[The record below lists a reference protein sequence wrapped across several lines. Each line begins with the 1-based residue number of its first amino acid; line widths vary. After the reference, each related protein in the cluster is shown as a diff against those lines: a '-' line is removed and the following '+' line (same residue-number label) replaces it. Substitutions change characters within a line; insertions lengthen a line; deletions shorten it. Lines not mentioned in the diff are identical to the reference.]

1 MNEEAEKWKVVESRR
16 LMECRIFNVRQDES
30 VSDSGNRGSFFVI
43 ENCDWVN
50 VIPITTSQEVILIEQ
65 YRHGTEEVTI
75 EIPGG
80 MVDDGELPETAARRE
95 LVEETGYTAGD
106 LIYLGRTR
114 PNPAIHNNWLYHYL
128 AVDCEKTK
136 EVEFD
141 TTEHV
146 ITRFSS
152 QQEFETMIA
161 NEDITHTA
169 VLSAFTRWKLR

>member
-1 MNEEAEKWKVVESRR
+1 MNQEAEKWKVVESRR

-80 MVDDGELPETAARRE
+80 MIEEGELPAAGARRE
-95 LVEETGYTAGD
+95 LVEATGYTPASMV
-106 LIYLGRTR
+106 YLGRTR
-114 PNPAIHNNWLYHYL
+114 PNPAIQNNWPYHYL
-128 AVDCEKTK
+128 AVDCEKTA

-141 TTEHV
+141 STEHV
-146 ITRFSS
+146 ITKFSS
-152 QQEFETMIA
+152 QKDFQRMIA
-161 NEDITHTA
+161 DEEITHTA
-169 VLSAFTRWKLR
+169 VLSAFARWKLS